1 MTALHDACQALYSGE
16 CTAAVVAGANLIF
29 TPTTSRT
36 LLDYRAISADG
47 ICRTFDAKATGY
59 GRGEAVNAIL
69 IKRLDH
75 ALQDGDAVRAVIRAT
90 AVNADGKQEVHGAPR
105 AKAQE
110 ELIRRAYAKA
120 HIEDFSQTAFFEC
133 HGTGTQ
139 KGDKA
144 EVTTI
149 GNVFPNGVMIGAV
162 RGFCHL
168 SSFACTDTFL
178 RLNRMSDIQR
188 VLLVL
193 LALSKLC

>member
-16 CTAAVVAGANLIF
+16 CNAAVVAGANLLF
-29 TPTTSRT
+29 TPTTGRT
-36 LLDYRAISADG
+36 LLDYRATSPDG
-47 ICRTFDAKATGY
+47 ICRTFDANANGY
-59 GRGEAVNAIL
+59 GRGEAVNALL

-139 KGDKA
+139 KGDKT

-162 RGFCHL
+162 RGSCHL
-168 SSFACTDTFL
+168 SSLACTDIFL